1 MSHFP
6 NLCCY
11 QSVKDKKF
19 ESNSQLEPPSST
31 RDSCC
36 YQSVKDKK
44 FESNSQHYFHF
55 IVSHYAVI
63 SLSKIK
69 NLKAI
74 HNYSLSL
81 FETLRLL
88 SVCQR

>member
-1 MSHFP
+1 MLACVYS
-6 NLCCY
+6 CY

-19 ESNSQLEPPSST
+19 ESNSQLNPYFQNIGD
-31 RDSCC
+31 RC

-44 FESNSQHYFHF
+44 FESNSQPRARSYR
-55 IVSHYAVI
+55 STEAVI

-74 HNYSLSL
+74 HNSIS
-81 FETLRLL
+81 TLVR
-88 SVCQR
+88 

>member
-1 MSHFP
+1 MSIE
-6 NLCCY
+6 CCY

-19 ESNSQLEPPSST
+19 ESNSQLRGFAAFST
-31 RDSCC
+31 ICC

-44 FESNSQHYFHF
+44 FESNSQRHLT
-55 IVSHYAVI
+55 ISLSIDAVI

-74 HNYSLSL
+74 HN
-81 FETLRLL
+81 
-88 SVCQR
+88 